1 MLATL
6 GLTTLGLATLPLGCG
21 ADRTPETARTLLDG
35 SPAPALPAA
44 LARAGV
50 RGRLSLL
57 QLLRA
62 EALPAG
68 DRGCVSGFRTEFRL
82 PPGTA
87 VVRRVGTHTESL
99 TFVDAAKRVVLG
111 CDRTDADVQKWCG
124 RSVGRLFGGRLRDP
138 RVDIGCR
145 TARAGRIAFGWLR
158 PAPRTRWVV
167 AGDGDDADVEIVA
180 AGFPVR
186 VSGARVDVD
195 TSSASFSIVEY
206 DVNGTEVRRYA
217 LRSSVSG

>member
-6 GLTTLGLATLPLGCG
+6 GLTTLALGCG
-21 ADRTPETARTLLDG
+21 ADRTREEARTLLDG

-62 EALPAG
+62 EALPAD

-99 TFVDAAKRVVLG
+99 TFIDAAKRVVLG
-111 CDRTDADVQKWCG
+111 CDRTDTDVLEWCG
-124 RSVGRLFGGRLRDP
+124 RSVGRLFDGRLRDP

-145 TARAGRIAFGWLR
+145 TARGRIAFGWLR

-167 AGDGDDADVEIVA
+167 AGDGDDADIEIVA
-180 AGFPVR
+180 AGYPVR
-186 VSGARVDVD
+186 VSSARVDVE

-206 DVNGTEVRRYA
+206 DVNGAEVRRYT
-217 LRSSVSG
+217 LRSGVSG